1 MTTNNNN
8 TTSTKIANLLW
19 EGSVEIVWNIASL
32 IADLAVECKQDPKK
46 MGVAIGNAW
55 YQIGAEVEG
64 GKPARLLLESCLEA
78 KMDKK
83 SVYALMNA
91 SEIVT
96 KQRVTQLWQ
105 VVVEGDKSKN
115 KGGKGDAPK
124 GKRQDGLDKSEIPSW
139 EMILEAIKR
148 QPSITQAQA
157 EAAAALLASKIKA
170 A

>member
-1 MTTNNNN
+1 MTTNNN

-55 YQIGAEVEG
+55 YQIGADCLA
-64 GKPARLLLESCLEA
+64 KPARLLIEACHEA
-78 KMDKK
+78 KMAKGDIAK
-83 SVYALMNA
+83 LMSA
-91 SEIVT
+91 SEIVSR
-96 KQRVTQLWQ
+96 QRVHQLMK
-105 VVVEGDKSKN
+105 VVIDGDKSAN
-115 KGGKGDAPK
+115 KGNAPK